1 MRKVM
6 RISAVAIAMVIAA
19 AAVPTMAAGDATV
32 GQFIQQLAM
41 TQKLNSSDART
52 AADSLEAAGV
62 KLPSGLDCSSSL
74 TEGTVTSISR
84 SAGLNV
90 RTSNPERTFSSD
102 QMDRFF
108 MSFSR
113 ELSYKGET
121 VTVKGDDPPGV
132 NPPSSNNSQ
141 RGPGK
146 KTGHG
151 KGKGKGSRTPS
162 EPE

>member
-1 MRKVM
+1 MRKVL
-6 RISAVAIAMVIAA
+6 RISAVAIAMVVAA
-19 AAVPTMAAGDATV
+19 AAVPTLAAGDVTV

-41 TQKLNSSDART
+41 TKKLNSSDAGT

-62 KLPSGLDCSSSL
+62 KLPGGLDYSSAL

-90 RTSNPERTFSSD
+90 RSSNPERAFSSD

-113 ELSYKGET
+113 ELSTKSD
-121 VTVKGDDPPGV
+121 VTVKGDDPPGTD
-132 NPPSSNNSQ
+132 PPSSDNSQ
-141 RGPGK
+141 RGKGK
-146 KTGHG
+146 KKGHG

>member
-1 MRKVM
+1 M
-6 RISAVAIAMVIAA
+6 RISAVAIAMVVAA
-19 AAVPTMAAGDATV
+19 AAVPALAAGDVTV

-41 TQKLNSSDART
+41 TKKLNSSDART

-62 KLPSGLDCSSSL
+62 KLPSGLDYSSGL

-90 RTSNPERTFSSD
+90 RSSNPERAFSSD

-113 ELSYKGET
+113 ELSVKGD
-121 VTVKGDDPPGV
+121 VTVKGDDDPPGV
-132 NPPSSNNSQ
+132 NPPSSDNSQ
-141 RGPGK
+141 RGKGK
-146 KTGHG
+146 KKGHG